1 MTSHAQNAAM
11 DLLHEIGE
19 EVCLFAP
26 FEPGDMQ
33 FLTQHVTYHGR
44 TPFEDDHGAGMSRLL
59 LRLWLTMPNN
69 LPLPQGH
76 EILWRNIEANTPRG
90 GIQQVT
96 I

>member
-1 MTSHAQNAAM
+1 
-11 DLLHEIGE
+11 
-19 EVCLFAP
+19 
-26 FEPGDMQ
+26 
-33 FLTQHVTYHGR
+33 
-44 TPFEDDHGAGMSRLL
+44 MSRLL

-69 LPLPQGH
+69 RPLPEGH

>member
-1 MTSHAQNAAM
+1 M

-44 TPFEDDHGAGMSRLL
+44 TPFRNDPTVGAYPTRAATHPAV
-59 LRLWLTMPNN
+59 RP
-69 LPLPQGH
+69 
-76 EILWRNIEANTPRG
+76 
-90 GIQQVT
+90 V
-96 I
+96 